1 MIKIFTIKQLIGIAL
16 ILFPILS
23 QAQSSKIFVE
33 LGGKHQRSKTISPE
47 YIRITSEEEMQHTR
61 LAPIVGFFLNDHLS
75 MGVEYAYSKENRN
88 SSSYA
93 RYEDASRNET
103 YDQSIAINSFG
114 VFSRL
119 YAKKNSS
126 KFNAFIQLKPAFIKN
141 KNKYESRTVNMG
153 FYPTDTHSSYESKGN
168 TKIDIYEIDLGLGLS
183 YRFFHGL
190 AAQLNIP
197 SIVNHSR
204 LHYDFTDAK
213 QSHTSIFQST
223 LSNAYLSFNYQF

>member
-1 MIKIFTIKQLIGIAL
+1 MTKTFTVKKLIGIGL
-16 ILFPILS
+16 ILFPALS
-23 QAQSSKIFVE
+23 QAQSSNYFME

-61 LAPIVGFFLNDHLS
+61 IAPIVGFFLNDHLS

-88 SSSYA
+88 SSSDA
-93 RYEDASRNET
+93 LYEDASRYET

-141 KNKYESRTVNMG
+141 KNKYESRTVIMG

-197 SIVNHSR
+197 SVVTHGRIY
-204 LHYDFTDAK
+204 YDVSDDK
-213 QSHTSIFQST
+213 QSYTSILQST
-223 LSNAYLSFNYQF
+223 FSNAYLSFNYQF

>member
-1 MIKIFTIKQLIGIAL
+1 
-16 ILFPILS
+16 
-23 QAQSSKIFVE
+23 
-33 LGGKHQRSKTISPE
+33 
-47 YIRITSEEEMQHTR
+47 
-61 LAPIVGFFLNDHLS
+61 
-75 MGVEYAYSKENRN
+75 
-88 SSSYA
+88 
-93 RYEDASRNET
+93 
-103 YDQSIAINSFG
+103 
-114 VFSRL
+114 
-119 YAKKNSS
+119 
-126 KFNAFIQLKPAFIKN
+126 
-141 KNKYESRTVNMG
+141 MG